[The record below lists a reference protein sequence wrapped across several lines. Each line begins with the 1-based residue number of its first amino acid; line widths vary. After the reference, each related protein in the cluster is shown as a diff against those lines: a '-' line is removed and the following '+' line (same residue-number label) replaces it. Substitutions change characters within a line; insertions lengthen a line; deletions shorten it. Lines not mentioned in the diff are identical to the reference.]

1 MRNNRATQ
9 LDHKFVTEHKL
20 STTPPPADSL
30 FWNMWNTCEDI
41 ANKALNTQFIQEIKS
56 GTLSPVNY
64 GGFNINDAYY
74 CFNGAQD
81 YLTAMNRTSNATLKA
96 LLFKKYD
103 SYQKYNETFPK
114 TWHIKDATGI
124 VPNEVCKQYSQFES
138 MVASHQD
145 PIYALIVMIPC
156 EYLWAWLAEQLAPT
170 SSKNLYASWIAGNN
184 DPSGAYAIGNF
195 LIEYQ
200 KENPIDEKLATQFYT
215 QAITYEYQ
223 NFNTALNS

>member
-1 MRNNRATQ
+1 MRNNRATL
-9 LDHKFVTEHKL
+9 LDQTFLTEHKL
-20 STTPPPADSL
+20 STAPPPADSL
-30 FWNMWNTCEDI
+30 FWNMWNACQEI
-41 ANKALNTQFIQEIKS
+41 ADKALNTQFIQEIKS
-56 GTLSPVNY
+56 GTLNPVDY

-74 CFNGAQD
+74 CFNGDQD
-81 YLTAMNRTSNATLKA
+81 YLTAMNRASNPILKA
-96 LLFKKYD
+96 LLFKKYH

-156 EYLWAWLAEQLAPT
+156 EYLWAWLAEQLSPP
-170 SSKNLYASWIAGNN
+170 SSKNLYASWITANN
-184 DPSGAYAIGNF
+184 DPSGAYAMGNF
-195 LIEYQ
+195 LAAYQ
-200 KENPIDEKLATQFYT
+200 KENPIDEKLATQLYT

-223 NFNTALNS
+223 NFNTAVNN